1 MELRDALRAVFG
13 RLRKR
18 EVTGW
23 REIGGY
29 APVFTPYSGQMYLN
43 DTCRACVR
51 TLAEHTSK
59 ANATTR
65 GDKKLETLLNV
76 RPNMYMSGK
85 DFLYKMRTLYEVN
98 NTAFAYINRDD
109 AGEVLSVYPVPQ
121 CPSEAVDSGGEL
133 YIRFWLP
140 NGTQLIAAWADL
152 IVLRKDYNGSDIW
165 GDPNT
170 AIGAPLELL
179 HTTMQGMGNAIK
191 ATANLRG
198 ILKSTKAMIA
208 PDDAKRLKD
217 EFVNDY
223 VNISNKS
230 GVALLDATQEFIPV
244 NMRPQVA
251 DHAYVKELRENIF
264 RYFGV
269 NEAAI
274 KNELVGDAADSFY
287 EGAIEPFL
295 LALSLEATYK
305 IYTPRER
312 GHGNEV
318 AYEANR
324 MQFMTIA
331 SKLALVQMVDRAA
344 LTANEWRA
352 VMNMPPVEGGDE
364 LQKWQAPQGTRKGVD
379 ADAGKDGSGVS
390 GDEPTAADGK

>member
-1 MELRDALRAVFG
+1 
-13 RLRKR
+13 
-18 EVTGW
+18 
-23 REIGGY
+23 
-29 APVFTPYSGQMYLN
+29 
-43 DTCRACVR
+43 
-51 TLAEHTSK
+51 
-59 ANATTR
+59 
-65 GDKKLETLLNV
+65 
-76 RPNMYMSGK
+76 
-85 DFLYKMRTLYEVN
+85 MRTLYEVN
-98 NTAFAYINRDD
+98 NTAFAYINRGDT
-109 AGEVLSVYPVPQ
+109 GEVVSIYPVPQ

-152 IVLRKDYNGSDIW
+152 IVLRKDYSGSDIW

-312 GHGNEV
+312 AHGNEV

-331 SKLALVQMVDRAA
+331 NKLALVQMVDRAA

-364 LQKWQAPQGTRKGVD
+364 LQKWQAPQGARKGVD
-379 ADAGKDGSGVS
+379 ADAGQGGSGVP